1 MNNSS
6 LLNANSATHIKIVAV
21 SLIAGIL
28 VIGVGLAA
36 RHDLGTDIAI
46 TSNGRMEARGPIIK
60 AGKPMAV
67 TTGAGNV
74 IR

>member
-6 LLNANSATHIKIVAV
+6 LLSANGTTHIKIVAV
-21 SLIAGIL
+21 SLIAGII